1 MKTPSSTR
9 LFDEGEASQAANAV
23 HGAGPWFR
31 LEDTSGSDGVRVV
44 AACYD
49 DFPISSLH
57 AVRSSRNHID
67 MKIENSF
74 EVPVPV
80 SEAWAMLMNIEEVVG
95 CLPGA
100 QLGEVVDES
109 TYKGTFKARI
119 GPISVTLAGTV
130 AFEERDEGQRVGRLK
145 GQASDTRG
153 RGGAVSL
160 IAFQLTENAEH
171 TQVDIQTDL
180 QLSGALA
187 QYGRGAGMVSN
198 LAGRIIGQFAECLRA
213 RIERA
218 PEADAEGDPQP
229 GNGAAPVN
237 LGRIGFD
244 AMVDTVK
251 SGLGRR
257 NRGKKQQS

>member
-1 MKTPSSTR
+1 
-9 LFDEGEASQAANAV
+9 
-23 HGAGPWFR
+23 
-31 LEDTSGSDGVRVV
+31 
-44 AACYD
+44 
-49 DFPISSLH
+49 
-57 AVRSSRNHID
+57 

-74 EVPVPV
+74 EVPVPA
-80 SEAWAMLMNIEEVVG
+80 SDAWAMLMNIEEVVG

-130 AFEERDEGQRVGRLK
+130 EFEERDEARRVGRLK

-218 PEADAEGDPQP
+218 PEADEEGDPRA

-244 AMVDTVK
+244 AMVDSVK

>member
-1 MKTPSSTR
+1 M
-9 LFDEGEASQAANAV
+9 
-23 HGAGPWFR
+23 
-31 LEDTSGSDGVRVV
+31 
-44 AACYD
+44 
-49 DFPISSLH
+49 
-57 AVRSSRNHID
+57 
-67 MKIENSF
+67 
-74 EVPVPV
+74 
-80 SEAWAMLMNIEEVVG
+80 
-95 CLPGA
+95 
-100 QLGEVVDES
+100 
-109 TYKGTFKARI
+109 
-119 GPISVTLAGTV
+119 
-130 AFEERDEGQRVGRLK
+130 GRLK

-198 LAGRIIGQFAECLRA
+198 LAGRIIDQFAECLRA

-218 PEADAEGDPQP
+218 PEADEEGDPQP
-229 GNGAAPVN
+229 GNGAAPVD

-244 AMVDTVK
+244 AMVDSVK

-257 NRGKKQQS
+257 NRGKNQQS

>member
-1 MKTPSSTR
+1 
-9 LFDEGEASQAANAV
+9 
-23 HGAGPWFR
+23 
-31 LEDTSGSDGVRVV
+31 
-44 AACYD
+44 
-49 DFPISSLH
+49 
-57 AVRSSRNHID
+57 

-74 EVPVPV
+74 EVPVPA
-80 SEAWAMLMNIEEVVG
+80 SEAWAMLMNIEDVVG

-100 QLGEVVDES
+100 QLGEVVDDS

-119 GPISVTLAGTV
+119 GPIAVTLAGTV
-130 AFEERDEGQRVGRLK
+130 EFEERDEARRVGRLK

-160 IAFQLTENAEH
+160 ISFQLRENAES
-171 TQVDIQTDL
+171 TQVDIETDL

-218 PEADAEGDPQP
+218 PAADEEGDLQP
-229 GNGAAPVN
+229 GNGAAAVN

-244 AMVDTVK
+244 AMVDSVK

>member
-1 MKTPSSTR
+1 
-9 LFDEGEASQAANAV
+9 
-23 HGAGPWFR
+23 
-31 LEDTSGSDGVRVV
+31 
-44 AACYD
+44 
-49 DFPISSLH
+49 
-57 AVRSSRNHID
+57 

-74 EVPVPV
+74 EVPVPAV
-80 SEAWAMLMNIEEVVG
+80 EAWAMLMNIEDVVG

-109 TYKGTFKARI
+109 TYEGTFKARI

-130 AFEERDEGQRVGRLK
+130 EFEERDEARRVGRLK

-153 RGGAVSL
+153 RGGAVTR
-160 IAFQLTENAEH
+160 IAFRLTEDDER
-171 TQVDIQTDL
+171 TRVDIRTDL

-187 QYGRGAGMVSN
+187 QYGRGAGMVSS
-198 LAGRIIGQFAECLRA
+198 LAGRIIDQFAECLRA

-218 PEADAEGDPQP
+218 SADAGADAPQP
-229 GNGAAPVN
+229 ESAAAPVN

-251 SGLGRR
+251 GGLGRR
-257 NRGKKQQS
+257 IRGSKPQT

>member
-1 MKTPSSTR
+1 
-9 LFDEGEASQAANAV
+9 
-23 HGAGPWFR
+23 
-31 LEDTSGSDGVRVV
+31 
-44 AACYD
+44 
-49 DFPISSLH
+49 
-57 AVRSSRNHID
+57 

-74 EVPVPV
+74 EVPVSA

-100 QLGEVVDES
+100 ELGEVVDES

-130 AFEERDEGQRVGRLK
+130 AFEERDEARRVGRLK

-153 RGGAVSL
+153 RGGTVSL

-218 PEADAEGDPQP
+218 PEADEEGDPQP

-237 LGRIGFD
+237 LGRIGFE
-244 AMVDTVK
+244 AMVDSVK

>member
-1 MKTPSSTR
+1 
-9 LFDEGEASQAANAV
+9 
-23 HGAGPWFR
+23 
-31 LEDTSGSDGVRVV
+31 
-44 AACYD
+44 
-49 DFPISSLH
+49 
-57 AVRSSRNHID
+57 

-74 EVPVPV
+74 EVPVPA

-130 AFEERDEGQRVGRLK
+130 EFEERDEARRVGRLK
-145 GQASDTRG
+145 GRASDTRG

-160 IAFQLTENAEH
+160 IAFQLTENAKH

-218 PEADAEGDPQP
+218 PEADEEGDPQP

-244 AMVDTVK
+244 AMVDSVK

>member
-1 MKTPSSTR
+1 
-9 LFDEGEASQAANAV
+9 
-23 HGAGPWFR
+23 
-31 LEDTSGSDGVRVV
+31 
-44 AACYD
+44 
-49 DFPISSLH
+49 
-57 AVRSSRNHID
+57 

-74 EVPVPV
+74 EVPVPA

-130 AFEERDEGQRVGRLK
+130 EFEERDEARRVGRLK

-218 PEADAEGDPQP
+218 PEADEEGDPQP
-229 GNGAAPVN
+229 GNGAAPVD

-244 AMVDTVK
+244 AMVDSVK

-257 NRGKKQQS
+257 NRGKNQQS

>member
-1 MKTPSSTR
+1 
-9 LFDEGEASQAANAV
+9 
-23 HGAGPWFR
+23 
-31 LEDTSGSDGVRVV
+31 
-44 AACYD
+44 
-49 DFPISSLH
+49 
-57 AVRSSRNHID
+57 

-74 EVPVPV
+74 EVPVSA

-130 AFEERDEGQRVGRLK
+130 AFEERDEARRVGRLK

-171 TQVDIQTDL
+171 TQIDIQTDL

-218 PEADAEGDPQP
+218 PEADEEGDPQS

-244 AMVDTVK
+244 AMVDSVK

>member
-1 MKTPSSTR
+1 
-9 LFDEGEASQAANAV
+9 
-23 HGAGPWFR
+23 
-31 LEDTSGSDGVRVV
+31 
-44 AACYD
+44 
-49 DFPISSLH
+49 
-57 AVRSSRNHID
+57 

-74 EVPVPV
+74 EVPVPA
-80 SEAWAMLMNIEEVVG
+80 SEAWAMLMNIEDVVG

-109 TYKGTFKARI
+109 TYKGTIKARI

-130 AFEERDEGQRVGRLK
+130 EFEERDEARRVGRLK

-160 IAFQLTENAEH
+160 ITFQLRENAEN
-171 TQVDIQTDL
+171 TQVDIETDL

-187 QYGRGAGMVSN
+187 QYGRGAGMISN
-198 LAGRIIGQFAECLRA
+198 FAGRIIDQFAECLRA
-213 RIERA
+213 RIESA
-218 PEADAEGDPQP
+218 PTDADAGVPQP
-229 GNGAAPVN
+229 GNDAAAVN

-257 NRGKKQQS
+257 NRGKKQQT

>member
-1 MKTPSSTR
+1 
-9 LFDEGEASQAANAV
+9 
-23 HGAGPWFR
+23 
-31 LEDTSGSDGVRVV
+31 
-44 AACYD
+44 
-49 DFPISSLH
+49 
-57 AVRSSRNHID
+57 

-74 EVPVPV
+74 EVPVPA
-80 SEAWAMLMNIEEVVG
+80 SEAWALLMNIEDVVG

-130 AFEERDEGQRVGRLK
+130 EFEERDEARRVGRLK

-160 IAFQLTENAEH
+160 ITFQLRENVES
-171 TQVDIQTDL
+171 TQVDIETDL

-198 LAGRIIGQFAECLRA
+198 LAGRIIDQFAECLRS
-213 RIERA
+213 RIEQGPTA
-218 PEADAEGDPQP
+218 AEAGAPQP
-229 GNGAAPVN
+229 GNGAPPVN

-257 NRGKKQQS
+257 NRGKKQQT

>member
-1 MKTPSSTR
+1 
-9 LFDEGEASQAANAV
+9 
-23 HGAGPWFR
+23 
-31 LEDTSGSDGVRVV
+31 
-44 AACYD
+44 
-49 DFPISSLH
+49 
-57 AVRSSRNHID
+57 

-74 EVPVPV
+74 EVPVPA
-80 SEAWAMLMNIEEVVG
+80 SEAWAMLMNIEDVVG

-109 TYKGTFKARI
+109 TYKGTIKARI

-130 AFEERDEGQRVGRLK
+130 EFEERDEARRVGRLK

-160 IAFQLTENAEH
+160 ITFQLRENAES
-171 TQVDIQTDL
+171 TQVDIETDL

-187 QYGRGAGMVSN
+187 QYGRGAGMISN
-198 LAGRIIGQFAECLRA
+198 FASRIIDQFAECLRA
-213 RIERA
+213 RIESVPTA
-218 PEADAEGDPQP
+218 TEADALRP
-229 GNGAAPVN
+229 GNEAAPVN

-257 NRGKKQQS
+257 PREK